1 MFIILYE
8 MISLIKYRNDLIIL
22 KFSLFNYS
30 KFKNSNQK
38 LLNKKKQI
46 CIWIYG
52 YFKKNNMKI
61 IKLIHI

>member
-8 MISLIKYRNDLIIL
+8 MISLIKYRNELIIL

-46 CIWIYG
+46 CI
-52 YFKKNNMKI
+52 
-61 IKLIHI
+61 